1 MRGALLRDIL
11 WAALAVGASFAFYSL
26 LGGFGPV
33 ALLVVNAFSL
43 VVVTFS
49 IGKGEVFGAVLG
61 AVCGLLQD
69 SFSLG
74 IFGLAGLTKTLLG
87 FWTGYVSRRM
97 DVTPFFRSTAFLL
110 IMSSLELAV
119 WLLLNAFVRGER
131 VDVGN
136 GLVFLQPLLTA
147 LLGSLILK
155 IARRIRAR
163 RA

>member
-26 LGGFGPV
+26 LGGFGPA

-49 IGKGEVFGAVLG
+49 IGKGEVFGAILG

-87 FWTGYVSRRM
+87 FWTGYISRRM
-97 DVTPFFRSTAFLL
+97 DVTPFFRGAAFLL
-110 IMSSLELAV
+110 VMSSLELGL
-119 WLLLNAFVRGER
+119 WLLLNAFVLGER
-131 VDVGN
+131 LDVRY
-136 GLVFLQPLLTA
+136 GLVFLQPLVTA
-147 LLGSLILK
+147 VLGSLLLN